1 MNKLINILWFDGR
14 INRLEY
20 TLTVFFTW
28 PLVYFVRD
36 TFFLGDMPI
45 WLALII
51 LYPYFS
57 QGAKRCQ
64 DRGINGIKIISSP
77 LNFLWNFSEKG
88 DVGINKYGNE
98 PS

>member
-1 MNKLINILWFDGR
+1 MHKIMKFLWFNGK

-20 TLTVFFTW
+20 ALIVGFTW
-28 PLVYFVRD
+28 SLAYFIRNV
-36 TFFLGDMPI
+36 FLLGKIPF
-45 WLALII
+45 WLFLLI

-64 DRGINGIKIISSP
+64 DMGLNGISILTSP
-77 LNFLWNFSEKG
+77 LNFLWNFSKKG
-88 DVGINKYGNE
+88 DVDVNKYGNQ

>member
-1 MNKLINILWFDGR
+1 MNKIKNILWFKGR

-20 TLTVFFTW
+20 SLTVLFTW
-28 PLVYFVRD
+28 PLVYFIRD
-36 TFFLGDMPI
+36 TFFKGNMPI

-64 DRGINGIKIISSP
+64 DRGLNGIKIIISP

-88 DVGINKYGNE
+88 DVGINEYGNE

>member
-20 TLTVFFTW
+20 TLTVLFTW

-57 QGAKRCQ
+57 Q
-64 DRGINGIKIISSP
+64 
-77 LNFLWNFSEKG
+77 
-88 DVGINKYGNE
+88 
-98 PS
+98 